1 MELFFFYNNEPMKT
15 DDPEVEEVRRV
26 LERQCWIRDM
36 RIEQLEDTL
45 KAVLAKKSDSDIIRG
60 VLGDESWKYL

>member
-1 MELFFFYNNEPMKT
+1 MKT
-15 DDPEVEEVRRV
+15 DDPEVQEVRRV